1 MAGSTDFRREFSWAD
16 AGLGRLGRK
25 TACEGGESVTALAVP
40 KSVSSRVLIE
50 DEDEEELLWIDE
62 SVRLLLF
69 LGGFLVG
76 WIIGEDRVLGVG
88 EATPRA
94 TS

>member
-1 MAGSTDFRREFSWAD
+1 MAGSTGFWGELPWAD
-16 AGLGRLGRK
+16 VGLGRLGRK
-25 TACEGGESVTALAVP
+25 TACEGGESVIALAVP

-50 DEDEEELLWIDE
+50 DEEEEELLWIDDI
-62 SVRLLLF
+62 VRLLLF

-76 WIIGEDRVLGVG
+76 WINGEGCVLGVG

>member
-1 MAGSTDFRREFSWAD
+1 M
-16 AGLGRLGRK
+16 
-25 TACEGGESVTALAVP
+25 TALAVP

-50 DEDEEELLWIDE
+50 DEEEEELLWNDD

-76 WIIGEDRVLGVG
+76 RISGEDRVLGVG